1 MRTDASR
8 FIALTA
14 TFTAVLA
21 YSAPAGAQLPSANA
35 ASSGAIDPQVTTG
48 LPVPPGNDPYPHRP
62 ECASMFLNADWILTP
77 KQRACDLIQN
87 RMLSMT
93 ALAGAAW
100 SAEVSKIRDT
110 ASERGDGFA
119 TRFSRKFAQN
129 AFKSTGSYVGG
140 LLLHEDPRTRP
151 PYLIMTPGAHPHGFL
166 RRTAHALGTNLI
178 AYRCDGATEPG
189 SDSVNC
195 TRPDQ
200 IKRVPAISRVVG
212 SLASGA
218 SSELWQPK
226 DRRSGNRAL
235 RGAASAYASTFA
247 NALFTEFQPEL
258 SAFAGKTFRALFGGP

>member
-1 MRTDASR
+1 MRTDASC
-8 FIALTA
+8 FIALTVTLA
-14 TFTAVLA
+14 AVLTWA
-21 YSAPAGAQLPSANA
+21 QPAGAQPQTANSA
-35 ASSGAIDPQVTTG
+35 ASAAIDPQVTTG

-77 KQRACDLIQN
+77 KQRVCDLIQN
-87 RMLSMT
+87 HMLSMT

-119 TRFSRKFAQN
+119 TRFSRNFAQN

-151 PYLIMTPGAHPHGFL
+151 PYLIMKPGAHPHGFF
-166 RRTAHALGTNLI
+166 RRTARALGGNLI
-178 AYRCDGATEPG
+178 SYRCDGVKEPG
-189 SDSVNC
+189 SSSVNC
-195 TRPDQ
+195 TSPDQ
-200 IKRVPAISRVVG
+200 IKRVPAISKVIG

-218 SSELWQPK
+218 SSELWQP
-226 DRRSGNRAL
+226 RESRSGNRAL

-258 SAFAGKTFRALFGGP
+258 SAFAGKTFRTLFGGR